1 MTYVVTRFGLND
13 TRYSIPIKQWWG
25 KKTGSMLGDYIFS
38 DYGYM
43 VTDDEGRML
52 VASFLYPIMGCEVAL
67 MGFPIANPEL
77 EVEERRGAISMLATY
92 VEVEAKKL
100 NYKYI
105 LSYAGSEGAKA
116 MFDRLGYLTLDKDV
130 VNYGKRL

>member
-1 MTYVVTRFGLND
+1 MTLVVTRFGLND
-13 TRYSIPIKQWWG
+13 QRYSTTIKQWWG

-43 VTDDEGRML
+43 VIDEAGNML

-77 EVEERRGAISMLATY
+77 DTDLRRDAISILATY
-92 VEVEAKKL
+92 VELEAKKL